1 MQQIEAHIHNSTEGA
16 RHDPPIIIFGRAKEF
31 DYKIT
36 EHDEYPYPYR
46 RYMEDKLRH
55 WRICIYKEYPYF
67 FHTQLFMQL
76 LFDEH

>member
-1 MQQIEAHIHNSTEGA
+1 MENDIILGITHKYGLIADFMQQIDAHIHNSTEGA

-46 RYMEDKLRH
+46 RNV
-55 WRICIYKEYPYF
+55 WRIS
-67 FHTQLFMQL
+67 
-76 LFDEH
+76 